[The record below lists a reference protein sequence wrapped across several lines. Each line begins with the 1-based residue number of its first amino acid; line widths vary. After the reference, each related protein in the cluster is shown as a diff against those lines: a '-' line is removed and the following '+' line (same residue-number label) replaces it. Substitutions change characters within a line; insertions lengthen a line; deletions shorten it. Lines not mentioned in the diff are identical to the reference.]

1 MFNRDSKHFVF
12 LKILSFVLIF
22 VLTISVF
29 SLTAFAGEYTD
40 TNKSKYHLAN
50 WYGLDELPYGE
61 NSGVVY
67 LKFHNGSKW
76 IDLTI
81 CFNKCTPM
89 AQYVGSLDSP
99 SNYENNVI
107 IKDFAC
113 SHLWG
118 LKSGAKVSLGNS
130 FYFSCVS
137 DSPVL
142 YTFGNTGENWKE
154 LKWSYV
160 STPVYRDFETVDGQ
174 LGTLPSYKTCY
185 VYLDVPLSTIG
196 FHMQTDARW
205 YCYSNQLMVNN
216 LSGNY
221 SKDNID
227 LIAITYNVPR
237 DSNYSGTD
245 SYNTV
250 KTDIA
255 EYAYACYPS
264 SECLRDWQLWDLENK
279 NFKKISDSLS
289 MLDNLYFSLGGI
301 EGAIYDQNEKL
312 DQMNETLNQI
322 MHPEDYPSG
331 GLLNDKSYSDQIDGV
346 IGDINTDTSA
356 SQYITSLSASFIV
369 IRGIWDKIVNTFG
382 FAPVIGLLLFL
393 AFVAYLLGRALKGRS
408 E

>member
-29 SLTAFAGEYTD
+29 SLTAFAGEYTG

-81 CFNKCTPM
+81 CFDKCTPM
-89 AQYVGSLDSP
+89 SQYVGSLDSV
-99 SNYENNVI
+99 SNHENNVI
-107 IKDFAC
+107 IKDFLC

-118 LKSGAKVSLGNS
+118 LKAGGSIS
-130 FYFSCVS
+130 FIQNVLFSCVS

-142 YTFGNTGENWKE
+142 YTYGNTGENWHE
-154 LKWSYV
+154 LPWSYV
-160 STPVYRDFETVDGQ
+160 STVAYRDYETVDGQ

-185 VYLDVPLSTIG
+185 VYLDTSLKDLG
-196 FHMQTDARW
+196 FNLISGSKW
-205 YCYSNQLMVNN
+205 WVYSNQLMVNN

-221 SKDNID
+221 TKDHIDYYAMTFNI
-227 LIAITYNVPR
+227 PR
-237 DSNYSGTD
+237 DSQYAGSSAFPSKG
-245 SYNTV
+245 S
-250 KTDIA
+250 DIT

-264 SECLRDWQLWDLENK
+264 SECLRDWQLWDLENE
-279 NFKKISDSLS
+279 NFKKISESLS
-289 MLDNLYFSLGGI
+289 ALDNLYFSLGSI
-301 EGAIYDQNEKL
+301 EGAIYEQNEMLK
-312 DQMNETLNQI
+312 DMNDTLNKI
-322 MHPEDYPSG
+322 MNPEEYPSG
-331 GLLNDKSYSDQIDGV
+331 GLLNDKSYSDQVDGV
-346 IGDINTDTSA
+346 IGEVKTDTSA